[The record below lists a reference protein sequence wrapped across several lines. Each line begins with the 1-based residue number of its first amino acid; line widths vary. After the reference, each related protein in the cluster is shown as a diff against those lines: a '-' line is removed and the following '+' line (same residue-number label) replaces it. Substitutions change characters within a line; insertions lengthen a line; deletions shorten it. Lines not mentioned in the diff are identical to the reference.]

1 MNFKTK
7 TRNFNIN
14 KNKLSYNLKKISKVS
29 DMSYKLSKSKIN
41 DYLQCPRKFR
51 YSYINKIETEENEYF
66 KIGGDVHQIAEDFIK
81 LWQKDD
87 SIDFLDTLYE
97 LESKYDD
104 DYKDHCIHLADFF
117 KEKLTCEGYE
127 VFSTEEY
134 LFSEKYN
141 FSGLADI
148 VLEKDGKLTVID
160 YKTGKSKSARDYVTE
175 LCYYKMLV
183 EDAYPDKTVEYAAIY
198 FTKDGKYSE
207 LKFIEEDY
215 SAVNC
220 SVTEYNNKIE
230 LIEKVREKIEAG
242 EFSPKRQ
249 YLCQYCDFKTHCDEE
264 GFIS

>member
-1 MNFKTK
+1 
-7 TRNFNIN
+7 
-14 KNKLSYNLKKISKVS
+14 
-29 DMSYKLSKSKIN
+29 MSYKLSKSKIN

-51 YSYINKIETEENEYF
+51 YAYINEIETGENEYF

-220 SVTEYNNKIE
+220 SVTEYNNKIN

-242 EFSPKRQ
+242 EFPPKRQ

>member
-127 VFSTEEY
+127 VFS
-134 LFSEKYN
+134 
-141 FSGLADI
+141 
-148 VLEKDGKLTVID
+148 ID

>member
-1 MNFKTK
+1 
-7 TRNFNIN
+7 
-14 KNKLSYNLKKISKVS
+14 
-29 DMSYKLSKSKIN
+29 MSYKLSKSKIN

-51 YSYINKIETEENEYF
+51 YAYVNEIETEENEHF
-66 KIGGDVHQIAEDFIK
+66 KIGTDVHQIAEDFIK

-97 LESKYDD
+97 LESKYED

-148 VLEKDGKLTVID
+148 VLEKNGKLTVID

-198 FTKDGKYSE
+198 FTKDG
-207 LKFIEEDY
+207 
-215 SAVNC
+215 
-220 SVTEYNNKIE
+220 IE

-242 EFSPKRQ
+242 EFPPRRQ
-249 YLCQYCDFKTHCDEE
+249 YLCKSCDFKTHCDDE